1 MTFVESISTCF
12 KKYANFDGLATRS
25 EYWWWTLFLLLAAT
39 ATYVIHPMIYF
50 LFALGTILPS
60 IAVTARRLHDTNR
73 SGWFQLLYFL
83 PLIGAIIMLVF
94 LVQSGKEPNKYIEV
108 AE

>member
-12 KKYANFDGLATRS
+12 KKYADFEGRAARS

-39 ATYVIHPMIYF
+39 ATYYIHPMVYL
-50 LFALGTILPS
+50 LFGLGSLLPS
-60 IAVTARRLHDTNR
+60 IAVTARRLHDTDR
-73 SGWFQLLYFL
+73 SGWWQLLYFL

-94 LVQSGKEPNKYIEV
+94 LVQSGREPNRFIAV